1 MNTLYQ
7 WIVSPQGNDSLMMN
21 SSPFIP
27 SKSLPGRLGIP
38 RVLFA
43 FKLPMCGAD
52 MDGFQEGAVDGSIS

>member
-1 MNTLYQ
+1 
-7 WIVSPQGNDSLMMN
+7 MMN

-52 MDGFQEGAVDGSIS
+52 MDVFQEGAVDEAYHNLFKQYK